1 MAQRPAKEQHEVNM
15 HLPLYN
21 NYPRVPMV
29 AYMDNLY
36 VPADNSNC
44 ICVHS
49 EHPQAALFGY
59 MNGVTKVPGV
69 AILLR
74 GSVGVFLEFI

>member
-1 MAQRPAKEQHEVNM
+1 MIT
-15 HLPLYN
+15 
-21 NYPRVPMV
+21 
-29 AYMDNLY
+29 DNLY
-36 VPADNSNC
+36 VPDDNSIH

-74 GSVGVFLEFI
+74 GSVGVLLEFI